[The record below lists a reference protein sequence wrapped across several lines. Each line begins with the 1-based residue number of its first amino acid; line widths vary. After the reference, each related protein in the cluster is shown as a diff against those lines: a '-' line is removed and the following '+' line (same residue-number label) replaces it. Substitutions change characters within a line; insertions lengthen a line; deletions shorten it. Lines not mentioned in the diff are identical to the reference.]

1 MDPIKRFQITG
12 LTLSGFKCFSDT
24 TEFAFAKTTVVTG
37 GNGRGKS
44 SLADAI
50 AFAVTGLPFFGERG
64 IDRLHAEDNPD
75 LFISMRFT
83 DENSLAHELTRSR
96 QKGRMT
102 ITYDGREIRQSDLA
116 ELFGEKDVFLSIFNP
131 LYFIE
136 ELGDDGKKLLERYLP
151 EVSQEDVL
159 SLLNPSA
166 QETLRKETILSPESF
181 LKKKREE
188 IRDLEKDMIYLA
200 GQKDL
205 SEQQRAKAA
214 EEVSALEERVSSLEK
229 EYEELDGRRF
239 SGTDASALQE
249 RLAELSA
256 RYEDLAREAPSI
268 ADTAELDAQLTDLH
282 QKLGERRSERY
293 EPKYTQPI
301 AEKNATVKELAS
313 RYKRDASGLS
323 GFAVGTICP
332 TCRRPVTE
340 AELAAIQESLRKSMH
355 ETLAQG
361 KAAKGQLD
369 ELNALERETKNTFL
383 KYQAEDVQK
392 LGAEIR
398 KVTDQRARII
408 ERAATA
414 NTKRES
420 DLDSLRDQI
429 RSLAAETEC
438 GALSQEDYERFIACK
453 AEIEACRSSL
463 AAAQKVADAEPEDYD
478 GKIGSIE
485 AEITARKK
493 LIADVALYV
502 SKRAELLF
510 SSLKMNRV
518 EVSLFDV
525 VKTTG
530 EMKDA
535 FRFTYNGRRYDRLSL
550 SEKIRAGM
558 EISELVK
565 RLTGRNY
572 PQYVDNMESVDD
584 LSNAKP
590 TGQII
595 MAKCVRGA
603 PLSVR
608 VPAQVQSMPKAA

>member
-102 ITYDGREIRQSDLA
+102 ITYDGREIRQSDLT

-188 IRDLEKDMIYLA
+188 IRELEKDMIYLT

-205 SEQQRAKAA
+205 SEQQRAKAS
-214 EEVSALEERVSSLEK
+214 EEESALEEKVSALEK
-229 EYEELDGRRF
+229 EYTELDGRRF
-239 SGTDASALQE
+239 SDTDASALQE

-256 RYEDLAREAPSI
+256 RYEDLAREAPSV
-268 ADTAELDAQLTDLH
+268 ADTAELDDQLTDLN
-282 QKLGERRSERY
+282 QKLGERRAERY
-293 EPKYTQPI
+293 DPKYTQPI
-301 AEKNATVKELAS
+301 AEKNAAVKELAS
-313 RYKRDASGLS
+313 RYKRDASGLG

-340 AELAAIQESLRKSMH
+340 AELPAIQESLRKSMQ

-369 ELNALERETKNTFL
+369 ELNALEQETENTFL

-392 LGAEIR
+392 LEAEIR
-398 KVTDQRARII
+398 KVTDQRAWII
-408 ERAATA
+408 ERAAVA

-463 AAAQKVADAEPEDYD
+463 AAAQKAANAEPEDYD
-478 GKIGSIE
+478 GKIGIIE

-510 SSLKMNRV
+510 SKLKMNRV
-518 EVSLFDV
+518 QISLFDV

-530 EMKDA
+530 EIKDA

-558 EISELVK
+558 EVSELVK

>member
-64 IDRLHAEDNPD
+64 IDRLHAEENPD
-75 LFISMRFT
+75 LFISMRFN

-102 ITYDGREIRQSDLA
+102 ITYDGREIRQSDLT

-188 IRDLEKDMIYLA
+188 IRELEKDMIYLT

-205 SEQQRAKAA
+205 SEQQRAKAS
-214 EEVSALEERVSSLEK
+214 EEESALEEKVSALEK
-229 EYEELDGRRF
+229 EYTELDGRRF
-239 SGTDASALQE
+239 SDTDASALQE

-256 RYEDLAREAPSI
+256 RYEDLAREAPSV
-268 ADTAELDAQLTDLH
+268 ADTAELDDQLTDLN

-301 AEKNATVKELAS
+301 AEKNATVKELAA

-340 AELAAIQESLRKSMH
+340 AELPAIQESLRKSMQ
-355 ETLAQG
+355 ETLTQG

-369 ELNALERETKNTFL
+369 ELNALERETENTFF

-392 LGAEIR
+392 LEAEIR
-398 KVTDQRARII
+398 KVTDQRVRII
-408 ERAATA
+408 ECAAAA

-429 RSLAAETEC
+429 RTLAAETEC

-463 AAAQKVADAEPEDYD
+463 MAAQKAADAEPEDYD

>member
-64 IDRLHAEDNPD
+64 IDRLHAEENPD

-102 ITYDGREIRQSDLA
+102 ITYDGREIRQSDLT

-188 IRDLEKDMIYLA
+188 IRELEKDMIYLA

-205 SEQQRAKAA
+205 SEQQRVKAA
-214 EEVSALEERVSSLEK
+214 EEVSALEEKVATLEK
-229 EYEELDGRRF
+229 EYTELDGRRF
-239 SGTDASALQE
+239 SDTDASALQE

-256 RYEDLAREAPSI
+256 RYEDLAREAPSV
-268 ADTAELDAQLTDLH
+268 ADTAELDDQLTDLN
-282 QKLGERRSERY
+282 QKLGERRAERY
-293 EPKYTQPI
+293 DPKYTQPI
-301 AEKNATVKELAS
+301 AEKNAAVKELAS
-313 RYKRDASGLS
+313 RYKRDESGLS

-340 AELAAIQESLRKSMH
+340 AELAAIQESLRKSMQ

-369 ELNALERETKNTFL
+369 ELNALERETENTFL

-392 LGAEIR
+392 LEAEIR

>member
-75 LFISMRFT
+75 LFISMRFN

-102 ITYDGREIRQSDLA
+102 ITYDGREIRQSDLT

-188 IRDLEKDMIYLA
+188 IRELEKDMIYFA

-239 SGTDASALQE
+239 SDTDASALQE

-256 RYEDLAREAPSI
+256 RYEDLAREAPSV
-268 ADTAELDAQLTDLH
+268 ADTAELDDQLTDLN
-282 QKLGERRSERY
+282 QKLGERRAERY
-293 EPKYTQPI
+293 DPKYTQPI
-301 AEKNATVKELAS
+301 AEKNAAVKELAS

-340 AELAAIQESLRKSMH
+340 AELAAIQESLRKSMQ

-369 ELNALERETKNTFL
+369 ELNALERETENTFL

-392 LGAEIR
+392 LEAEIR

-478 GKIGSIE
+478 GKIGSTK

-550 SEKIRAGM
+550 SEKIKAGM

-590 TGQII
+590 TGQVI
-595 MAKCVRGA
+595 MAKCVRGT

>member
-102 ITYDGREIRQSDLA
+102 ITYDGREIRQSDLT

-188 IRDLEKDMIYLA
+188 IRELEKDMIYLA

-205 SEQQRAKAA
+205 SEQQRVKAA
-214 EEVSALEERVSSLEK
+214 EEASALEEKVATLEK
-229 EYEELDGRRF
+229 EYTELDGRRF
-239 SGTDASALQE
+239 SDTDASALQE

-301 AEKNATVKELAS
+301 AEKNAAVKELAS

-340 AELAAIQESLRKSMH
+340 AELAAIQESLRKSMQ

-369 ELNALERETKNTFL
+369 ELNALERETENTFL

-408 ERAATA
+408 ERAAVA

-429 RSLAAETEC
+429 RSLAAEAEC

-590 TGQII
+590 TGQVI
-595 MAKCVRGA
+595 MAKCVRGT

-608 VPAQVQSMPKAA
+608 VPAQIQSMPKAA

>member
-102 ITYDGREIRQSDLA
+102 ITYDGREIRQSDLT

-188 IRDLEKDMIYLA
+188 IRELEKDMIYLA

-256 RYEDLAREAPSI
+256 RYEDLAREAPSV
-268 ADTAELDAQLTDLH
+268 ADTAELDAQLTDLN
-282 QKLGERRSERY
+282 QKLGERRAERY
-293 EPKYTQPI
+293 APKYNQLI
-301 AEKNATVKELAS
+301 AEKNAAVKDLAS

-332 TCRRPVTE
+332 ACRRPVTE
-340 AELAAIQESLRKSMH
+340 VELPAIQESLRKSMQ

-369 ELNALERETKNTFL
+369 ELNALERETENTFL

-392 LGAEIR
+392 LEAEIR
-398 KVTDQRARII
+398 KVTDHRARII
-408 ERAATA
+408 ERAAAA
-414 NTKRES
+414 NTKREN

-453 AEIEACRSSL
+453 AEIESCRSSL
-463 AAAQKVADAEPEDYD
+463 AAAQKAADAELEDYD
-478 GKIGSIE
+478 GKIGSIK

>member
-50 AFAVTGLPFFGERG
+50 AFAVTGLPFFGGRG
-64 IDRLHAEDNPD
+64 IDRLHAEENPD

-102 ITYDGREIRQSDLA
+102 ITYDGREIRQSDLT

-136 ELGDDGKKLLERYLP
+136 ELGEDGKKLLERYLP

-188 IRDLEKDMIYLA
+188 IRELEKDMIYLT

-205 SEQQRAKAA
+205 SEQQRAKAS
-214 EEVSALEERVSSLEK
+214 EEESALEEKVSALEK
-229 EYEELDGRRF
+229 EYTELDGRRF
-239 SGTDASALQE
+239 SDTDASALQE

-256 RYEDLAREAPSI
+256 RYEDLAREAPSV
-268 ADTAELDAQLTDLH
+268 ADTAELDDQLTDLN
-282 QKLGERRSERY
+282 QKLGERRAERY
-293 EPKYTQPI
+293 DPKYTQPI
-301 AEKNATVKELAS
+301 AEKNAAVKELAS
-313 RYKRDASGLS
+313 RYKRDASGLG

-340 AELAAIQESLRKSMH
+340 AELPAIQESLRKSMQ

-369 ELNALERETKNTFL
+369 ELNALEQETENTFL

-392 LGAEIR
+392 LEAEIR

-408 ERAATA
+408 ERAAVA

-438 GALSQEDYERFIACK
+438 GALSREDYERFIACK

-510 SSLKMNRV
+510 SKLKMNRV
-518 EVSLFDV
+518 QISLFDV

-530 EMKDA
+530 EIKDA

-558 EISELVK
+558 EVSELIK

-584 LSNAKP
+584 LSNVKP

-595 MAKCVRGA
+595 MAKCVRSA

-608 VPAQVQSMPKAA
+608 APGQVQPMPKAA

>member
-64 IDRLHAEDNPD
+64 IDRLHAEENPD

-102 ITYDGREIRQSDLA
+102 ITYDGREIRQSDLT

-136 ELGDDGKKLLERYLP
+136 ELGDDGKRLLERYLP

-159 SLLNPSA
+159 SLLNPSV

-188 IRDLEKDMIYLA
+188 IRELEKDMIYLA

-214 EEVSALEERVSSLEK
+214 EEASALEERVSSLEK

-239 SGTDASALQE
+239 SGTDASAFQE
-249 RLAELSA
+249 QLAELSA

-301 AEKNATVKELAS
+301 AEKNAAVKELAS
-313 RYKRDASGLS
+313 RYKRDASGLG

-332 TCRRPVTE
+332 TCHRPVTE
-340 AELAAIQESLRKSMH
+340 AELPAIQESLRKSMQ

-369 ELNALERETKNTFL
+369 ELNALERETENTFL

-392 LGAEIR
+392 LEAEIR
-398 KVTDQRARII
+398 KTADHRARII
-408 ERAATA
+408 ERAAAA

-438 GALSQEDYERFIACK
+438 GALSQTEYERFNACK
-453 AEIEACRSSL
+453 SEIEACRSSL
-463 AAAQKVADAEPEDYD
+463 TAAQKAAGAELEDYD

-608 VPAQVQSMPKAA
+608 VPNQVQSMPKAA